1 MPTPEILSDLP
12 LVLAALHGYI
22 GFADLAER
30 RYVSALFAAPDW
42 AHVRQGETIDR
53 SEYFALRLSA
63 PEKWPFI
70 AAGLQKQVPPEARVV
85 YALLPLNAE
94 PAIVRPDQTP
104 ERRTQ
109 CFLPSEGAHCI
120 IGIRSRR
127 FSGHQRRVG
136 CSCQSGSIR

>member
-109 CFLPSEGAHCI
+109 CFLPARAHIALSASDLEGFRVISVGSAAPA
-120 IGIRSRR
+120 
-127 FSGHQRRVG
+127 RVG
-136 CSCQSGSIR
+136 R